1 MLNLCFIL
9 PPNDQKYPDQRLC
22 ILRRERS
29 TRHSPPSTWPWA
41 AVSRD
46 WCLCF
51 FLGITHVR
59 RTISYLAREE
69 RVSCVDRML
78 LPAIR
83 QVCPPHVIQHHP
95 QSFDDVESKTYS
107 GLQESYS
114 GMVRSGRDAL
124 HHIPLEYLEEIW
136 VEIARHVEHAD
147 LVQFR
152 GMFTVLVA

>member
-1 MLNLCFIL
+1 MTNVHVFYGG
-9 PPNDQKYPDQRLC
+9 NDLRVIPHLRLGHGWQSHE
-22 ILRRERS
+22 IG
-29 TRHSPPSTWPWA
+29 A
-41 AVSRD
+41 YD
-46 WCLCF
+46 F